1 MVKKVGPFELGKCV
15 GKGATASV
23 YLAHE
28 PIRRKDV
35 AIKQL
40 KHSENSRRTIAHEV
54 PKAAPA
60 SSAASPPP
68 HNCPCLVGA
77 EAASPS
83 WCVQPVSLPSPVR
96 WTRGLHTPACHRA
109 SERAAG
115 LCAFMLARWA
125 PFFPCCPRLKR

>member
-1 MVKKVGPFELGKCV
+1 MVKQVGPFDLGKCV

-23 YLAHE
+23 YLAYE

-60 SSAASPPP
+60 SIAAPPP
-68 HNCPCLVGA
+68 PPRTTVPAWSGQTQPCRHGVCSPCRCPHRPAGP
-77 EAASPS
+77 AAAAYSGVPS
-83 WCVQPVSLPSPVR
+83 RV
-96 WTRGLHTPACHRA
+96 
-109 SERAAG
+109 
-115 LCAFMLARWA
+115 
-125 PFFPCCPRLKR
+125 